1 MHNDTD
7 NGSKDKLKTGS
18 FLFVMKILGDA
29 TPGTSMTMMNRN
41 SKSASWNDKVDLGV
55 YLWRIE

>member
-29 TPGTSMTMMNRN
+29 TLGTSMTMMNRN
-41 SKSASWNDKVDLGV
+41 SKSAS
-55 YLWRIE
+55 